1 MWANGLH
8 RLRTEDA
15 ARQGFDSIVDLICGD
30 AEHAAVLATDG
41 RRALK
46 YSELRRFVG
55 ETDVGRF
62 GIAAADRIAVCIP
75 NGPEAATAFL
85 SFASRCGYGPLNPQ
99 MTAAELSFELEDLP
113 AKAVVVQSGVNNE
126 AVLEAA
132 KALNVS
138 IMELTP
144 DVGVAGRFSLR
155 ACRLLNSSDSLPML
169 IASKRQDTCL
179 LLHTSGTTAKPKV
192 VPLTHENVGVG
203 AQCIASTL
211 KLNNVM
217 VNLNLMPLFHIHGL
231 SINVLASLSSGSS
244 IIATRGFNAQSV
256 FGSWLQSNPAPTW
269 FSAVPTI
276 FQLLLQEHRVRPTPM
291 CLHQLCFL
299 RSESAVLPLSV
310 GEAIEDLFGCYIAQ
324 TYAMTESMPIAAN
337 PLGPGRKIGS
347 VGPSAGPM
355 ITLCDESGKPTI
367 QGQRGE
373 VCVKGACVTRGYEL
387 RAHMAIDPNKESFNV
402 QHGLRTGDAGVI
414 DADGHLVLAGRFKEI
429 VNRGGE
435 KISPFQIEHVLRR
448 HPAVRDLIV
457 FAIPHAQLGETVG
470 VGVVLSM
477 PCAPLSLDELC
488 RFAERDLS
496 RKWLPEA
503 MVLLEAIPKGGT
515 GKPLRIGLAAKLG
528 LEAIPCKMGADDQR
542 TTSDDGSSSSALL
555 YGHKNTSSVHDSL
568 ALSSHKIPGC
578 LDKGDT
584 FTQSLTAI
592 RGLIGLLILIDH
604 IVNHG
609 SSAPAATASRAPPN
623 AGVTALIIASGF
635 TSTTMLGMEP
645 LWRSIEG
652 RQRLRN
658 WLLSRLDIVVFT
670 AWSTMF
676 MDYLILDVTG
686 RASER
691 ESSLNLI
698 DFHLPTS
705 PLDFLGCAT
714 FLIYFYDPAMQCP
727 NAAVWTVS
735 ALLFSWL
742 LLPLVLLR
750 LTHGVA
756 SAANDRGLLV
766 AAAVLQ
772 LLQTGVAVPTFH
784 GPLAPFWQFSPPFFL
799 VPFMLGVISGTLA
812 LRHKLH
818 ASRSLYLR
826 VVGVSCWIMLPATY
840 LFLPMAHERLLSVA
854 ATASSGFVAFILYDL
869 SQGGFL
875 ARQLGDQTI
884 LIAVGQ
890 HSFELYLLQGP
901 LWSLFRLLGA
911 KSLSE
916 KLSLQMILFYVLA
929 CMTFPVIWAQ
939 RIQNPCSLWFRR
951 QRKRLPW
958 ASLNHMCAFC
968 SRSWFERV
976 HDRTSL
982 ATPSMPVEA
991 RTPPTHAGSSELAV

>member
-1 MWANGLH
+1 
-8 RLRTEDA
+8 
-15 ARQGFDSIVDLICGD
+15 
-30 AEHAAVLATDG
+30 
-41 RRALK
+41 
-46 YSELRRFVG
+46 
-55 ETDVGRF
+55 
-62 GIAAADRIAVCIP
+62 
-75 NGPEAATAFL
+75 
-85 SFASRCGYGPLNPQ
+85 

-244 IIATRGFNAQSV
+244 VIATSGFNAQSV

-276 FQLLLQEHRVRPTPM
+276 FQLLLQEHRVRPTSM

-310 GEAIEDLFGCYIAQ
+310 G
-324 TYAMTESMPIAAN
+324 
-337 PLGPGRKIGS
+337 
-347 VGPSAGPM
+347 
-355 ITLCDESGKPTI
+355 
-367 QGQRGE
+367 
-373 VCVKGACVTRGYEL
+373 VTRGYEL

-528 LEAIPCKMGADDQR
+528 VEAIPCKMGADDQR

-750 LTHGVA
+750 FTHGVA

-818 ASRSLYLR
+818 SSRSLYLR

-916 KLSLQMILFYVLA
+916 KLSLQMILLYVLA

-939 RIQNPCSLWFRR
+939 RIQHPCSLWFRR

-958 ASLNHMCAFC
+958 ASLNHLCAFC